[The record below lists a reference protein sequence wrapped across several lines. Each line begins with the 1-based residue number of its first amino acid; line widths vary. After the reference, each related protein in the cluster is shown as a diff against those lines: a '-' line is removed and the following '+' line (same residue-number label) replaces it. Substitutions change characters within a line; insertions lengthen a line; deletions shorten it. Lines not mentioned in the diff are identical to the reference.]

1 MTTKQLSFIHTPNE
15 KIIPTK
21 ITLFFDGAARNNPGP
36 AGAGIFIKK
45 DKEILYEHGFFLGD
59 KTNNQAEYL
68 ALIIGL
74 LSVKKYLAPNEPFLA
89 YSDSELLVKQMTGHY
104 RVKNTALQHLFNVAY
119 LISKDLHPT
128 FNYISRVHNK
138 DADRLANHG
147 IDAKVAIPE
156 PIKRVLHEYHI
167 VL

>member
-1 MTTKQLSFIHTPNE
+1 MTTKQLSFIATSDE
-15 KIIPTK
+15 KITAPTL
-21 ITLFFDGAARNNPGP
+21 TLFFDGAARNNPGP
-36 AGAGIFIKK
+36 AGAGVFIKK

-74 LSVKKYLAPNEPFLA
+74 LTIKKYLSPEDSFTI
-89 YSDSELLVKQMTGHY
+89 YGDSELLIKQMTGHY
-104 RVKNTALQHLFNVAY
+104 RVKNQTLQHLFNVAY
-119 LISKDLHPT
+119 LLSKDLHPA
-128 FNYISRVHNK
+128 FNYVSRVHNK

-147 IDAKVAIPE
+147 IDAKTAIPE